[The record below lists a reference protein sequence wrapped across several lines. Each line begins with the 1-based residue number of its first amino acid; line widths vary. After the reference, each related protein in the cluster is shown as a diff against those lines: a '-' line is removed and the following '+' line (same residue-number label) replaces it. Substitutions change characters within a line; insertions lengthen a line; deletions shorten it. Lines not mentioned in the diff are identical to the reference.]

1 MLSAASFHSCSVTDS
16 SSKQQAHALCLHYCV
31 QCVFPTYDVAR
42 ACCLLVLAG
51 KGPRDMLF
59 DTFDATDLNKELKG
73 LMDGLSVKVR
83 QQ

>member
-1 MLSAASFHSCSVTDS
+1 
-16 SSKQQAHALCLHYCV
+16 
-31 QCVFPTYDVAR
+31 
-42 ACCLLVLAG
+42 
-51 KGPRDMLF
+51 MLF